1 MDNFTTG
8 SRLDLL
14 GAKMINSL
22 KVSYLPVFLGT
33 SPLPINQAKF
43 DPRLDA
49 FDSHRCYKP
58 KFSMFFQNNFE
69 VIPKN
74 KGNEIQNII
83 NSVV

>member
-1 MDNFTTG
+1 
-8 SRLDLL
+8 
-14 GAKMINSL
+14 MINSQ

-43 DPRLDA
+43 DPRLDV

-58 KFSMFFQNNFE
+58 KFSMFFQNSFE
-69 VIPKN
+69 VIPKS

-83 NSVV
+83 NSAV